1 MNKIKTTDWIK
12 YIALFISLK
21 MSAYADLMISGVVDG
36 DLSGGNPK
44 GIFITA
50 LNDIS
55 DLSSYGVGSANNGKG
70 TNGQESVSYTH
81 LTLPTKA

>member
-1 MNKIKTTDWIK
+1 MKNLVFLNKKELIPMNKIKTTDWIK

-50 LNDIS
+50 LNDKIFNRALKKS
-55 DLSSYGVGSANNGKG
+55 DIFCGLW
-70 TNGQESVSYTH
+70 
-81 LTLPTKA
+81 